1 MTIARV
7 RVGVS
12 EWTTYG
18 WISWTQRQKKC
29 LPLQIFHIAKV
40 FREAD
45 ADGTGGLDMEEFC
58 AMKQLYVTVNST
70 PVLNTPLRL
79 GD

>member
-1 MTIARV
+1 MDDLRMDLMDTKTEKMFTATDI
-7 RVGVS
+7 
-12 EWTTYG
+12 
-18 WISWTQRQKKC
+18 
-29 LPLQIFHIAKV
+29 PNIAKV

-45 ADGTGGLDMEEFC
+45 ADGTGGLDTEEFC